1 MKIENLTVG
10 TTYKNWKAL
19 CEVLEVEPKPS
30 GNSRDAQAKDFKQY
44 FNWEKQGQKITVT
57 EIYNT
62 VQERE
67 PGRGK
72 SEASKQALEQH
83 RGHRQPDFTYDDELQ
98 LAILLYLSNRTYY
111 ENEERQHRP
120 NVKYPYV
127 VGMSQL
133 FTQTGLCSD
142 FYKDVLNP
150 YGYYLIGSKEQVSK
164 GQAMFTKIQYEEAF
178 RDFYKHMQNDVR
190 TALNDL
196 RRRKVLEYVEIKSWY
211 DGQEWHPCNDVE
223 MSLIVEAREDTIDWW
238 NATHEKQLKET
249 YDLYNNWTLTPKEK
263 DEAFTYMNNRLKE
276 TISED
281 YVTYTS
287 SFKVYCSQRAIERQL
302 TKIGCNDLTRKEREA
317 IIAKVSEKNM
327 ELQLKRTLDKQRS
340 QQLETFYK
348 WAEQEESV
356 KHFGKKKDV
365 PYMPL
370 ADDENYLKAK
380 ELLEHGVLGVDEEKK
395 EKYTEMINKR
405 KQQKESK

>member
-1 MKIENLTVG
+1 MKIENLKVG
-10 TTYKNWKAL
+10 ETYKNWKAL
-19 CEVLEVEPKPS
+19 CEILEVEPKS
-30 GNSRDAQAKDFKQY
+30 GSYKQKQERDFKQY
-44 FNWEKQGQKITVT
+44 FDWTKQGQKITIT
-57 EIYNT
+57 EIYNE

-67 PGRGK
+67 DKRGK

-83 RGHRQPDFTYDDELQ
+83 RSHRQPDFKYDDELQ

-127 VGMSQL
+127 IGMSQL
-133 FTQTGLCSD
+133 FAQTGLCSD

-150 YGYYLIGSKEQVSK
+150 DGYYLIGSKEQVSK
-164 GQAMFTKIQYEEAF
+164 GQAMFTKVQYEEAF

-211 DGQEWHPCNDVE
+211 DGQEWHPCSDIE
-223 MSLIVEAREDTIDWW
+223 MSMIVEAREDTIDWW
-238 NATHEKQLKET
+238 NATHSKQLKET

-276 TISED
+276 TISDD

-317 IIAKVSEKNM
+317 IIVKVSEKNM
-327 ELQLKRTLDKQRS
+327 ELQLRRTLDKRRN
-340 QQLETFYK
+340 QQLEVFY
-348 WAEQEESV
+348 EYVEREENT
-356 KHFGKKKDV
+356 KHFGKKKDA

-380 ELLEHGVLGVDEEKK
+380 EILGHGVFGVDKEEK
-395 EKYTEMINKR
+395 EKYTEIINKR
-405 KQQKESK
+405 KQQKESE